1 MKTSVYRNIQ
11 ITSSHSYTANS
22 TDLHKDRVFLPRGVL
37 QHPVP
42 RLPREAFSKQVS
54 AGWLAPAVAAGV
66 KKLRC
71 LISTAAEVHGCQ
83 ARKLQGQPWQGSWR
97 GPAVFTLAYTSSLA
111 VPPKPIPDWSAF

>member
-22 TDLHKDRVFLPRGVL
+22 TDLHKDRVFLPRNVL

-42 RLPREAFSKQVS
+42 CLPREAFRKQVS
-54 AGWLAPAVAAGV
+54 AGWLARAFAVGV
-66 KKLRC
+66 KKLQY
-71 LISTAAEVHGCQ
+71 LISTTAEVHSCQ
-83 ARKLQGQPWQGSWR
+83 AHKLQGQPWKGSWR

-111 VPPKPIPDWSAF
+111 IPPKPIPDWSTF